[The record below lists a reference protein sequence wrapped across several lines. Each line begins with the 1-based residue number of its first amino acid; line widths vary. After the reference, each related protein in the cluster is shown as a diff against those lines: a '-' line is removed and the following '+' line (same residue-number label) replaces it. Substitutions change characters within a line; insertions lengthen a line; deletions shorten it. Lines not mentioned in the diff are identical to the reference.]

1 MYIFL
6 RINFYVI
13 FIKERERERERE
25 RESSLIII
33 IIHYLPILSFN
44 QLIYAMDPLKKKWT
58 LTCQHF
64 CTHFV

>member
-13 FIKERERERERE
+13 FIKERERE

-44 QLIYAMDPLKKKWT
+44 QLIYAMDPLKK
-58 LTCQHF
+58 
-64 CTHFV
+64 

>member
-13 FIKERERERERE
+13 FIKERERK
-25 RESSLIII
+25 SSLIII

-44 QLIYAMDPLKKKWT
+44 QLIYAMDPLKKNG
-58 LTCQHF
+58 L
-64 CTHFV
+64 